1 MPVFDLEGKALI
13 TGGAWLGVKPFN
25 MPYGGFSNGSG
36 GAEELDACGLLRM
49 LYRSEDDVLNVLK
62 KSLNR
67 LLACTSTN

>member
-1 MPVFDLEGKALI
+1 
-13 TGGAWLGVKPFN
+13 

>member
-1 MPVFDLEGKALI
+1 
-13 TGGAWLGVKPFN
+13 

-62 KSLNR
+62 KFIKPSSSMYFN
-67 LLACTSTN
+67 